1 MLDSHPFRNAAAL
14 VCGLAVAILL
24 IWFVQKGQPPE
35 LEAVY
40 FVTGPVDAQVTIF
53 YHEPMELPGE
63 RNHTTLSAVP
73 WSRTVRYTANA
84 PLSITVKG
92 AQPTD
97 KVRCAIQLDG
107 ETAPSSIQ
115 EAAGEAHCEMFG
127 K

>member
-1 MLDSHPFRNAAAL
+1 MLDNHRFRSAAAL

-24 IWFVQKGQPPE
+24 IWFVQKDQPE

-40 FVTGPVDAQVTIF
+40 VVTSPVDAQVTIF

-63 RNHTTLSAVP
+63 RNYTTLSAVP

-84 PLSITVKG
+84 PLSITVMG

-107 ETAPSSIQ
+107 ETAPSVTQ
-115 EAAGEAHCEMFG
+115 EAAGQANCEVFG
-127 K
+127 T